1 MTAQILFDLMKLIRG
16 KEVLRILVL
25 GRFSYRT
32 SKDIHSNSA
41 CLCLHIPSGGKRRWG
56 RQLEFHPPIAHLPV
70 LRPLSYCSH
79 HPVNLP
85 SLIDRDYKDKGASL
99 VAQMVKNL
107 PAMQETQVRSLGLG
121 RSPGERMATH
131 SSIHAWKIP
140 RTEEPGGPESMGLT
154 KSWAWLTD

>member
-85 SLIDRDYKDKGASL
+85 SLIERDYKDKGASL

-107 PAMQETQVRSLGLG
+107 PAMQETRILSL
-121 RSPGERMATH
+121 SQEDPPEQEITTH
-131 SSIHAWKIP
+131 SSVLAWRIP
-140 RTEEPGGPESMGLT
+140 WTEESGWLQSMGHKELDRTE
-154 KSWAWLTD
+154 

>member
-79 HPVNLP
+79 HPVKLP
-85 SLIDRDYKDKGASL
+85 SLIERDYKDKGASL

-107 PAMQETQVRSLGLG
+107 PAMQETRILSL
-121 RSPGERMATH
+121 SQEDPPEQEITTH
-131 SSIHAWKIP
+131 SSVLAWRIP
-140 RTEEPGGPESMGLT
+140 WTEEPGWLQSMGHKELDRT
-154 KSWAWLTD
+154 E